1 MLVRKC
7 EKPNILYSSN
17 EMYYEEY
24 QYSLVAVFKIC
35 LFFYFIKWM
44 NQWKA
49 QREKL
54 HIVLKTTVV
63 FLGQSVFHSALHT
76 EQYSSTKSES
86 QNCHFH
92 IQSAILPSDRNN
104 QEMRWAFSNGSTDT
118 MLKHLY
124 LESRKGYVKHHLIH
138 VGTMFS
144 AHILHNG

>member
-1 MLVRKC
+1 MLGNVKIQTHYTVQMKC
-7 EKPNILYSSN
+7 IMKNTSIPLWRYLKSASSFTLSS
-17 EMYYEEY
+17 E
-24 QYSLVAVFKIC
+24 
-35 LFFYFIKWM
+35 WM
-44 NQWKA
+44 NEWKG

-54 HIVLKTTVV
+54 HIVLKTTIV